1 MPAILVRNISEKA
14 HKALKQRAK
23 LRGTSAEAEVR
34 AMVEGI
40 AVSTEKVKAEK
51 GLGTL
56 LQELGRKYGPLPEYE
71 RDKAPMRPASFR

>member
-1 MPAILVRNISEKA
+1 MPAILVRNISERA
-14 HKALKQRAK
+14 HKALKARAK

-40 AVSTEKVKAEK
+40 AVPKEEV

-56 LQELGRKYGPLPEYE
+56 LKEFGRRYGALPETKRSKE
-71 RDKAPMRPASFR
+71 ISTPAIFE